1 MDRSFIH
8 QIRTQMNRKE
18 RDFNTFSIL
27 MNLKSSFRQDW
38 LGRLPIEVQMLINTK
53 VKDEFYATMTE
64 LQEIIIDLNENQAAG
79 LEMV

>member
-1 MDRSFIH
+1 
-8 QIRTQMNRKE
+8 MNRKE

>member
-1 MDRSFIH
+1 
-8 QIRTQMNRKE
+8 MNRKE

-64 LQEIIIDLNENQAAG
+64 LQEIIIDLNENQSAG